1 MNYYNPYYLMNPIS
15 MAESPRLFSGLFSR
29 GGITL
34 GTILNGAQR
43 TLGLVNQAIPI
54 IKEAAPMMRNA
65 KTMFKVMNEFKKMD
79 VPSQNSNESAT
90 FEDNTLD
97 KQEENYQINNGGPT
111 FFI

>member
-1 MNYYNPYYLMNPIS
+1 MNYYNPYYLMSPVN
-15 MAESPRLFSGLFSR
+15 MAESPRLFSGIFGR
-29 GGITL
+29 GGFTL

-79 VPSQNSNESAT
+79 APSKGSDSSIVLENNSASGEKN
-90 FEDNTLD
+90 
-97 KQEENYQINNGGPT
+97 NYQISSGPT
-111 FFI
+111 FFV